1 MRIRELSSDVVRK
14 IAAGEVVTGCFSV
27 VKELVENSID
37 AGATAIEIEIKSGGK
52 EYIMVKDNGR
62 GMTREEASVAIL
74 PHTTSK
80 IFSIEDLDS
89 LLTFGF
95 RGEALSTIAS
105 VSRMRLSTVS
115 DTEEFG
121 VALDIAG
128 GDITGEKPLSG
139 SNGSAIEVFDL
150 LYNTPARRK
159 FLKSASIEGR
169 MVTEMVQRFIL
180 AFNKI
185 DFTYSRDSQVIFD
198 TRGLESVEA
207 RAALIYPGLSEKD
220 LIPVS
225 ESSGEIKIRGFVTLP
240 NRTRKNRMGENIFVN
255 GRYVRQ
261 FELNYALER
270 GYGETLQKGNF
281 PFAVLFIDIDPQ
293 EVDVN
298 IHPQKLEVKF
308 ASTASVLDQVKRAVR
323 SAVKG
328 AGHFTIN
335 VVHSEDNTAE
345 RSAERKDISDI
356 DQENLPRDHGF
367 KHSWRNQRVFDNSA
381 NESYT
386 QSRFDRHLF
395 RSFTPA
401 EEREQSATKEKI
413 GGEKASF
420 IGVFGERYLI
430 AESEDGLLLIDQHA
444 AHERIIFEAL
454 KESKKISPQNLLM
467 PLELNLERSKMDLII
482 AREEALKKLGFTF
495 NFADDKIIMVSI
507 PQVIKT
513 EGAIETL
520 EEILDEMRLE
530 GLETPERVF
539 DNLLASIACKAS
551 IRTGNRLDIG
561 QAEVLFEELKE
572 KNLLVCPHGRP
583 ISMVIRL
590 EDLDRYFSR

>member
-1 MRIRELSSDVVRK
+1 MRIRELSSEVVRK

-62 GMTREEASVAIL
+62 GMTKEEASVAIM

-80 IFSIEDLDS
+80 IVSIDDLDT

-105 VSRMRLSTVS
+105 VSRMRLSTIS
-115 DTEEFG
+115 DTEELG

-139 SNGSAIEVFDL
+139 SNGTAVEVFDL

-180 AFNKI
+180 AFDKI

-225 ESSGEIKIRGFVTLP
+225 ESSAEIKIRGFVTLP

-261 FELNYALER
+261 FELNFALER

-281 PFAVLFIDIDPQ
+281 PFAVLFIDIDPR

-308 ASTASVLDQVKRAVR
+308 ASAASVLDSVKRAVR
-323 SAVKG
+323 SAIKG

-335 VVHSEDNTAE
+335 VVNGEENTTG
-345 RSAERKDISDI
+345 SSQERKDISETYQNHGI
-356 DQENLPRDHGF
+356 TDHGF
-367 KHSWRNQRVFDNSA
+367 KHSWRNQKVFDSSA
-381 NESYT
+381 SGTYT
-386 QSRFDRHLF
+386 QSGFDRHLF

-401 EEREQSATKEKI
+401 EKRESSPNKEKS
-413 GGEKASF
+413 EVAKASF

-444 AHERIIFEAL
+444 AHERIIFEGL
-454 KESKKISPQNLLM
+454 KESKRISSQNLLM
-467 PLELNLERSKMDLII
+467 PLELNLERSKMDLVI
-482 AREEALKKLGFTF
+482 AREETLKKLGFTF
-495 NFADDKIIMVSI
+495 SFDNDKIIMVSI
-507 PQVIKT
+507 PQVMRT
-513 EGAIETL
+513 EGAIDTL

-539 DNLLASIACKAS
+539 DNLLASIACKAA
-551 IRTGNRLDIG
+551 IRTGDRLDIG
-561 QAEVLFEELKE
+561 QAEVLFEELKK
-572 KNLLVCPHGRP
+572 KNVLVCPHGRP

>member
-52 EYIMVKDNGR
+52 EYIMVRDNGR

-80 IFSIEDLDS
+80 IVSIDDLDT

-115 DTEEFG
+115 DTEELG

-128 GDITGEKPLSG
+128 GDIIGEKPLSG
-139 SNGSAIEVFDL
+139 SNGTAVEVYDL

-180 AFNKI
+180 AFDKI

-225 ESSGEIKIRGFVTLP
+225 ESSAEIKIRGFVTLP

-281 PFAVLFIDIDPQ
+281 PFAVLFIDIDPH

-308 ASTASVLDQVKRAVR
+308 ASTSSVLDQVKRAVR

-328 AGHFTIN
+328 AGHFTID
-335 VVHSEDNTAE
+335 VVHSEESTAGRSVE
-345 RSAERKDISDI
+345 RRDISDI
-356 DQENLPRDHGF
+356 DQEHLIRDRGI
-367 KHSWRNQRVFDNSA
+367 KHSWRDQRVFDNSA
-381 NESYT
+381 SDTYAK
-386 QSRFDRHLF
+386 SRLDRQLF

-401 EEREQSATKEKI
+401 EEREQSATKEKS
-413 GGEKASF
+413 GGAKASF

-495 NFADDKIIMVSI
+495 NFGNDKIIMVSI

-513 EGAIETL
+513 EGAIDTL

-539 DNLLASIACKAS
+539 DNLLASIACKAAV
-551 IRTGNRLDIG
+551 RTGNRLDIG

>member
-1 MRIRELSSDVVRK
+1 MRIHELPTDVVRK

-37 AGATAIEIEIKSGGK
+37 AGASLVEIEIRSGGK
-52 EYIMVKDNGR
+52 EYIMVRDNGS
-62 GMTREEASVAIL
+62 GMTNQEAKVAIK

-80 IFSIEDLDS
+80 ISSIEDLDS
-89 LLTFGF
+89 LITFGF

-105 VSRMRLSTVS
+105 VSRMRLSTAADS
-115 DTEEFG
+115 EELG
-121 VALDIAG
+121 TILEIAG
-128 GDITGEKPLSG
+128 GSVTGQKPLSG
-139 SNGSAIEVFDL
+139 SNGTLVEVFDL

-169 MVTEMVQRFIL
+169 MVTEMIQRFIL
-180 AFNKI
+180 AFENV
-185 DFTYSRDSQVIFD
+185 DFVYSRDSQTVFD
-198 TRGLESVEA
+198 TRGAGSLQD
-207 RAALIYPGLSEKD
+207 RIALIYPGISTRD

-225 ESSGEIKIRGFVTLP
+225 GNSGEINVSGYVTLP
-240 NRTRKNRMGENIFVN
+240 SRTRKNRMGENIFVN

-308 ASTASVLDQVKRAVR
+308 ASTAAVLDEVKRAVR
-323 SAVKG
+323 SAIKG

-335 VVHSEDNTAE
+335 IVHSEENITGSSE
-345 RSAERKDISDI
+345 ERKDASEIYQDREVS
-356 DQENLPRDHGF
+356 NHGF
-367 KHSWRNQRVFDNSA
+367 KHPWRNQKVFDNNASDT
-381 NESYT
+381 YT

-395 RSFTPA
+395 RSLVPA
-401 EEREQSATKEKI
+401 GEREGSPEKEKS
-413 GGEKASF
+413 GEGKVSF

-430 AESEDGLLLIDQHA
+430 AESEDGLMLIDQHA

-454 KESKKISPQNLLM
+454 KESKRIAPQNLLM
-467 PLELNLERSKMDLII
+467 PLELSLERSKMDLII
-482 AREEALKKLGFTF
+482 AREETLKKLGFTF
-495 NFADDKIIMVSI
+495 DFVNDKIIMVSI
-507 PQVIKT
+507 PQVMGV
-513 EGAIETL
+513 EGVVDML

-530 GLETPERVF
+530 GLEDPKTVF
-539 DNLLASIACKAS
+539 DNLLASIACKAA

-561 QAEVLFEELKE
+561 QAEELFEELRR

>member
-128 GDITGEKPLSG
+128 GDITGEKPLGG

-180 AFNKI
+180 AFDKI

-255 GRYVRQ
+255 SRYVRQ

-270 GYGETLQKGNF
+270 GFGETLQKGNF

-335 VVHSEDNTAE
+335 VVHSEEDTAE

-356 DQENLPRDHGF
+356 DQEHLARDHGF

-395 RSFTPA
+395 RSFAPA

-413 GGEKASF
+413 GGAKASF
-420 IGVFGERYLI
+420 IGVLGERYLI

-482 AREEALKKLGFTF
+482 AREETLKKLGFTF
-495 NFADDKIIMVSI
+495 NFGDDKIIMVSI

-539 DNLLASIACKAS
+539 DNLLASISCKAA
-551 IRTGNRLDIG
+551 IRTGNKLDIG

>member
-52 EYIMVKDNGR
+52 EYMMVKDNGR

-80 IFSIEDLDS
+80 IVSIDDLDT

-115 DTEEFG
+115 DTEELG
-121 VALDIAG
+121 VAIDIAG

-139 SNGSAIEVFDL
+139 SNGTAVEVFDL

-180 AFNKI
+180 AFDKI

-207 RAALIYPGLSEKD
+207 RAALIYPGLSAKD

-225 ESSGEIKIRGFVTLP
+225 ESSAEIKIRGFVTLP

-261 FELNYALER
+261 FELNFALER

-308 ASTASVLDQVKRAVR
+308 ASTASVLDNVKRAVR
-323 SAVKG
+323 SAIKG

-335 VVHSEDNTAE
+335 VVHGEENTDGSSE
-345 RSAERKDISDI
+345 ERKDISEIYQDHVMS
-356 DQENLPRDHGF
+356 DHGF
-367 KHSWRNQRVFDNSA
+367 KHFWRNQKVFDNSA
-381 NESYT
+381 GDTYT

-401 EEREQSATKEKI
+401 EERESSPNKEKSE
-413 GGEKASF
+413 GAKANF

-454 KESKKISPQNLLM
+454 KENKKISPQNLLM
-467 PLELNLERSKMDLII
+467 PLELNLERSKMDLVI
-482 AREEALKKLGFTF
+482 AREETLMKLGFTF
-495 NFADDKIIMVSI
+495 NFVNDKIIMVSI
-507 PQVIKT
+507 PQVIRT
-513 EGAIETL
+513 EGAIDTL

-530 GLETPERVF
+530 GLETPAKVF
-539 DNLLASIACKAS
+539 DNLLASIACKAA

-561 QAEVLFEELKE
+561 QAEVLFEELKK
-572 KNLLVCPHGRP
+572 KNLVVCPHGRP